1 MCDRPSPL
9 TREEKR
15 AAAKDRRDRR
25 FYMFARF
32 VMRLVFGWPLRVHIH
47 GQENL
52 PASGSYL
59 LCLNHVSA
67 IDPMVACLAVPRRI
81 RFLAKRE
88 LFRIPLV
95 GFLIR
100 HLGACPVDRGG
111 SDVGALRRMIALA
124 RDGEVVAVFPQ
135 GHRQKGKNPAD
146 TPVHDGAGMIACHAD
161 CPIVPVCI
169 KMKKQRYAL
178 LRRTDIFIGAPIP
191 AEAEGTGRGAY
202 HALVRRA
209 FGEVCRLG
217 DFLPVGT
224 EGDTGK

>member
-1 MCDRPSPL
+1 MTDRQA
-9 TREEKR
+9 EKAARR

-25 FYMFARF
+25 FYAFARF
-32 VMRLVFGWPLRVHIH
+32 VMCLLFGWSLRVHVQ
-47 GQENL
+47 GRENL

-59 LCLNHVSA
+59 LCMNHVSA
-67 IDPMVACLAVPRRI
+67 IDPMVACIAVPRRI

-124 RDGEVVAVFPQ
+124 REGEVVAVFPQ
-135 GHRQKGKNPAD
+135 GHRQRGKNPAD
-146 TPVHDGAGMIACHAD
+146 TPVHDGAGMIACHAG

-169 KMKKQRYAL
+169 KMKKQRYAF
-178 LRRTDIFIGAPIP
+178 LRRTDILIGAPISP
-191 AEAEGTGRGAY
+191 ETDGAGRDAY
-202 HALVRRA
+202 HAVVRRA

-217 DFLPVGT
+217 GFAPTET
-224 EGDTGK
+224 EGDTAK